1 MRIVLL
7 DDDDAFRKVLARR
20 LTQLLAKQNITAQ
33 ITAVSTGAAAET
45 AANAQT
51 TDVIIVDLKLEN
63 DSGLQWLSRLR
74 ASSPQ
79 AKIIVLTGYASIPT
93 TMQAIKLGADDYL
106 PKPVNTELLI
116 QHILAQNTP
125 TTSTTV
131 ADEPLNL
138 KQLEW
143 EHIQRALEENAGN
156 LSATARHLGMHRR
169 TLQRKLNKY
178 SPQH

>member
-7 DDDDAFRKVLARR
+7 DDDAAFRNVLARR
-20 LTQLLAKQNITAQ
+20 LTHLLAKQNITAQ
-33 ITAVSTGAAAET
+33 IEATSTGAAAT
-45 AANAQT
+45 AASAQA

-93 TMQAIKLGADDYL
+93 TVQAIKLGADDYL

-116 QHILAQNTP
+116 QYILDQNTP
-125 TTSTTV
+125 TATGAV
-131 ADEPLNL
+131 VDEPLNL

-156 LSATARHLGMHRR
+156 LSATARQLGMHRR